1 MIWENIA
8 LAVSSLKSNKMRALL
23 TMLGIIIGITSVI
36 AIVSIGNALEGSVS
50 SELAS
55 FGTNNITIAVQERGK
70 EDTNDNLGPPGPP
83 TVNIITGKTPS
94 TSDLITE
101 EMISDFKARYEDVIY
116 GVSTSYAGGTATV
129 RDMELYA
136 NIAISGINE
145 DYAKANTITLLA
157 GRIISRQDIDNIAN
171 VAVVSDKLVE
181 NMFPL
186 ATDAV
191 GETIKIY
198 KPNSVDIYTIIGVY
212 KYDQE
217 GPFASTASDK
227 DLQTNM
233 YIPISAA
240 KKDVLEKNF
249 ISFTVV
255 ANTDEDITQLTDSF
269 QNYFDGV
276 YAGNR
281 DWKVSVSNMASM
293 LDTVASTLNTITL
306 AVAVIA
312 AISLVV
318 GGIGVMNIMLV
329 SVTERTREIG
339 IRKALG
345 AKTFHIQLQFLIE
358 AVIVTVIGGIIG
370 IVLGLIIG
378 ALASL
383 LLGAAASASLPMILL
398 SFLFSMAIGLFFG
411 LYPASK
417 AAKLD
422 PIEALRFE

>member
-1 MIWENIA
+1 MIWENVL
-8 LAVSSLKSNKMRALL
+8 LAASSLKSNKTRALL

-36 AIVSIGNALEGSVS
+36 AIVSIGNALEDSVS
-50 SELAS
+50 SNLTAL
-55 FGTNNITIAVQERGK
+55 GTANITIAVQERDK
-70 EDTNDNLGPPGPP
+70 ENTIDRFGPPNE
-83 TVNIITGKTPS
+83 NIITGKTPS
-94 TSDLITE
+94 SSDLITE
-101 EMISDFKARYEDVIY
+101 KMISDFRARYQDVIH
-116 GVSTSYAGGTATV
+116 GVSTSYSGGIATA
-129 RDMELYA
+129 RDMTLYA
-136 NIAISGINE
+136 NVSITGINE
-145 DYAKANTITLLA
+145 DYAKANTITLLS
-157 GRIISRQDIDNIAN
+157 GRIISQRDIDVLAN
-171 VAVVSDKLVE
+171 VAVVSDKLVD

-186 ATDAV
+186 GTEAV
-191 GETIKIY
+191 GKTIKIY
-198 KPNSVDIYTIIGVY
+198 KPNTVDIYTIIGVY
-212 KYDQE
+212 KYDRD

-227 DLQTNM
+227 DLQTTM
-233 YIPISAA
+233 YIPITTA

-249 ISFTVV
+249 TSFTVV
-255 ANTDEDITQLTDSF
+255 ANADEDINLLTDSF
-269 QNYFDGV
+269 QSYFDGV

-281 DWKVSVSNMASM
+281 DWKASASNLTSI
-293 LDTVASTLNTITL
+293 LDAVTSSLNTITL

-370 IVLGLIIG
+370 IVLGLIVG

-383 LLGAAASASLPMILL
+383 LLGATATTSLPMILL

-422 PIEALRFE
+422 PIEALRYE

>member
-1 MIWENIA
+1 VIWENIA
-8 LAVSSLKSNKMRALL
+8 LAASSLKTNKTRALL
-23 TMLGIIIGITSVI
+23 TMLGIIIGIASVI
-36 AIVSIGNALEGSVS
+36 AIVSIGNALESSVS
-50 SELAS
+50 TNLAAL
-55 FGTNNITIAVQERGK
+55 GTTNITIAVQEREK
-70 EDTNDNLGPPGPP
+70 ENVSDRFGPP
-83 TVNIITGKTPS
+83 TRIIITGKTPS
-94 TSDLITE
+94 SSDLITE
-101 EMISDFKARYEDVIY
+101 TMISDFKARYKDVIQ
-116 GVSTSYAGGTATV
+116 GVSISYSGGNATA

-136 NIAISGINE
+136 NVSILGINK
-145 DYAKANTITLLA
+145 DYATANTITLLS
-157 GRIISRQDIDNIAN
+157 GRIISQQDIDDIAN

-186 ATDAV
+186 GTDAV
-191 GETIKIY
+191 GKTIKIY
-198 KPNSVDIYTIIGVY
+198 KPNSIDIYTIIGVY
-212 KYDQE
+212 EYAQD
-217 GPFASTASDK
+217 GPFASTASDR
-227 DLQTNM
+227 DMQTVM
-233 YIPISAA
+233 YIPVSTA

-249 ISFTVV
+249 TSFTVV

-269 QNYFDGV
+269 QSYFDGV

-281 DWKVSVSNMASM
+281 DWKASASNLTLI
-293 LDTVASTLNTITL
+293 LDTVTSTLNTITL

-312 AISLVV
+312 AISLIV

-370 IVLGLIIG
+370 IVLGLAIG
-378 ALASL
+378 VLASL
-383 LLGAAASASLPMILL
+383 ILGVTASASIPMIFL

-411 LYPASK
+411 FYPASK

-422 PIEALRFE
+422 PIEALRYE

>member
-1 MIWENIA
+1 MIWENVV
-8 LAVSSLKSNKMRALL
+8 LAASSLKSNKTRALL

-36 AIVSIGNALEGSVS
+36 AIVSIGNALEDSVS
-50 SELAS
+50 SNLTAL
-55 FGTNNITIAVQERGK
+55 GTANITIAVQERDK
-70 EDTNDNLGPPGPP
+70 EDTNNNFGPP
-83 TVNIITGKTPS
+83 TENIITGKTPS
-94 TSDLITE
+94 SSDLITE
-101 EMISDFKARYEDVIY
+101 KMISDFKTRYQDVIH
-116 GVSTSYAGGTATV
+116 GVSTSYAGGIATA
-129 RDMELYA
+129 RDMALYA
-136 NIAISGINE
+136 NVSITGINE
-145 DYAKANTITLLA
+145 DYAKANSITLLS
-157 GRIISRQDIDNIAN
+157 GRIISQRDIDVLAN
-171 VAVVSDKLVE
+171 VAVVSDKLVD

-186 ATDAV
+186 GTEAV
-191 GETIKIY
+191 GKTIKIY
-198 KPNSVDIYTIIGVY
+198 KPNTVDIYTVIGVY
-212 KYDQE
+212 KYDRD

-227 DLQTNM
+227 DLQTTM
-233 YIPISAA
+233 FIPITTA

-249 ISFTVV
+249 TSFTVV
-255 ANTDEDITQLTDSF
+255 ANADEDITLLTDSF
-269 QNYFDGV
+269 QSYFDGV

-281 DWKVSVSNMASM
+281 DWKASASNLTSI
-293 LDTVASTLNTITL
+293 LDAVTSSLNTITL

-312 AISLVV
+312 AISLIV

-370 IVLGLIIG
+370 IVLGLIVG

-383 LLGAAASASLPMILL
+383 LLGASATASLPMILL

-422 PIEALRFE
+422 PIEALRYE

>member
-8 LAVSSLKSNKMRALL
+8 MAASSLKTNKARALL
-23 TMLGIIIGITSVI
+23 TMLGIIIGIASVI

-55 FGTNNITIAVQERGK
+55 FGTNNITIAVQERDR
-70 EDTNDNLGPPGPP
+70 ENTSDSFGPPAG
-83 TVNIITGKTPS
+83 IIIAGKTPS
-94 TSDLITE
+94 SSDLITE
-101 EMISDFKARYEDVIY
+101 KMISDFKARYEDVIL
-116 GVSTSYAGGTATV
+116 GVSISYAGGSAIV

-136 NIAISGINE
+136 NVSISGING
-145 DYAKANTITLLA
+145 DYAKANTITLLS
-157 GRIISRQDIDNIAN
+157 GRIISQQDIDGLAN

-186 ATDAV
+186 GTDAV
-191 GETIKIY
+191 GKTIKIY
-198 KPNSVDIYTIIGVY
+198 KPNYIDIYTIIGVY
-212 KYDQE
+212 KYAQDR
-217 GPFASTASDK
+217 PFASTASDK
-227 DLQTNM
+227 DMQTNM
-233 YIPISAA
+233 YIPISTA
-240 KKDVLEKNF
+240 KKDVLEKNLT
-249 ISFTVV
+249 SFTVV
-255 ANTDEDITQLTDSF
+255 ANADEDITLLTDSF
-269 QNYFDGV
+269 QSYFDGV

-281 DWKVSVSNMASM
+281 DWKASASNMTSI
-293 LDTVASTLNTITL
+293 LDTVTSTLNTITL

-312 AISLVV
+312 AISLIV

-329 SVTERTREIG
+329 SVTERTKEIG

-358 AVIVTVIGGIIG
+358 AVIVTVIGGSIG
-370 IVLGLIIG
+370 IVLGLAIG
-378 ALASL
+378 VLVSL
-383 LLGAAASASLPMILL
+383 ILGAAASASIPMILL

-422 PIEALRFE
+422 PIDALRYE